1 MSLII
6 LLLLF
11 TNIPSPTLS
20 LPTTFSQIC
29 PSECDCEEITTDFKQ
44 SVTINCYNGGLN
56 STHFSTILENLPT
69 SISILEIRAP
79 TSRPNSFEWND
90 NLNQFQRL
98 ERLSMINCGIPS
110 ISQSARLKSL
120 QHLDLH
126 GNHIDYLYM
135 TTFAGLTSL
144 ELLDL
149 SHNRLSNLPSGVFNL
164 IKKLKYLN
172 LAHNRMTNL
181 AANLLLGPKNLHS
194 LQLDGNKISAKQ
206 INEQFTD
213 VRSLQRLDLNDC
225 GLGDEGI
232 SHLKLTK
239 IENLKRLGVAGNN
252 LTKVPSSTLRNLPNL
267 ETIDLSKNRIRSLEP
282 CSFCSC
288 NISEI
293 LLGHNLLG
301 IDETAISPEAFADT
315 KITSLD
321 LSFNYFDQFD
331 SSILGSAQPTVRI
344 LDLSGNNLGGFHHR
358 LTYSLIALSH
368 LHMAANGIKD
378 IPASLPYEYTRLQ
391 FLNISKN
398 RIEYLP
404 EDIASLLPSLRVM
417 DLSHNFIT

>member
-1 MSLII
+1 MSLIL

-11 TNIPSPTLS
+11 TA
-20 LPTTFSQIC
+20 TTPGSTTPFTQLC

-56 STHFSTILENLPT
+56 STQFANILENLPPN
-69 SISILEIRAP
+69 INILEIRAP
-79 TSRPNSFEWND
+79 PSRPNSFEWND
-90 NLNQFQRL
+90 NFNRFQRL
-98 ERLSMINCGIPS
+98 ERLSLINCGIPS
-110 ISQSARLKSL
+110 ISQSARLRSL

-126 GNHIDYLYM
+126 GNHIDHLYM

-172 LAHNRMTNL
+172 LAHNHITDL
-181 AANLLLGPKNLHS
+181 AASLLLGPKNLHT
-194 LQLDGNKISAKQ
+194 LQLDGNKITAKQ
-206 INEQFTD
+206 INEQFSD
-213 VRSLQRLDLNDC
+213 AKSLQRLEINDC
-225 GLGDEGI
+225 GLGDDGI
-232 SHLKLTK
+232 SMLKLTR

-267 ETIDLSKNRIRSLEP
+267 ETIDLSGNRIRSLEP

-288 NISEI
+288 NITEI

-301 IDETAISPEAFADT
+301 IDDTAISPEAFADT
-315 KITSLD
+315 KIMSID

-331 SSILGSAQPTVRI
+331 ASVLGSAQNSIRI

-358 LTYSLIALSH
+358 LTYSLIALTH

-391 FLNISKN
+391 FLNVSKN
-398 RIEYLP
+398 RLEYLP